1 LRVAGCE
8 LNPKP
13 KTRNPQPATRNPQ
26 PKTQNPKPKTQNPQL
41 KIMNR
46 IIKIIFLDILKN
58 KIVLGYTLILALLSW
73 SSFGLEDNSAKG
85 LLTILNVILFTVPLV
100 SILFATIYL
109 YNSSEFIELLL
120 SQPVKR
126 RKIWLSLFL
135 GLSLSMVAAFFI
147 GAGIPLLVN
156 APDSVGVMMLV
167 VGCLISII
175 FVALAFLS
183 SILTRDKSK
192 GIGIAIMTWLFFA
205 LLFDG
210 LVLFLLFQFSDYPIE
225 KAMVA
230 VTAFSPIDLARIQ
243 ILLQLDVSAM
253 MGYTGAIF
261 KDFFG
266 TAMGLTVS
274 FALLCLWVLIPFY
287 ISLKKFKN
295 KDL

>member
-1 LRVAGCE
+1 
-8 LNPKP
+8 
-13 KTRNPQPATRNPQ
+13 
-26 PKTQNPKPKTQNPQL
+26 
-41 KIMNR
+41 MNR

-58 KIVLGYTLILALLSW
+58 KIVLAYTFILAILSW

-120 SQPVKR
+120 SQPIKR
-126 RKIWLSLFL
+126 KKIWLSLFF
-135 GLSLSMVAAFFI
+135 GLSLSMVSAFLI
-147 GAGIPLLVN
+147 GAGIPLLIN
-156 APDSVGVMMLV
+156 APNSVGIMMIV
-167 VGCLISII
+167 VGCLISMV

-192 GIGIAIMTWLFFA
+192 GIGIAIMTWLYFA
-205 LLFDG
+205 LIFDG
-210 LVLFLLFQFSDYPIE
+210 MVLFLLFQLSDYPIE

-230 VTAFSPIDLARIQ
+230 VTALSPIDLARIQ

-261 KDFFG
+261 KNFFG
-266 TAMGLTVS
+266 TTLGLIMS
-274 FALLCLWVLIPFY
+274 FMLLCLWVIIPFY